1 MSGCTA
7 SGRHVSAGDKVS
19 VNDYITIQ
27 VGNGQRDSTEMV
39 NYTDAPEPEYDMEPE
54 EESGDVDEFH
64 EVTGPEQ

>member
-1 MSGCTA
+1 M
-7 SGRHVSAGDKVS
+7 S